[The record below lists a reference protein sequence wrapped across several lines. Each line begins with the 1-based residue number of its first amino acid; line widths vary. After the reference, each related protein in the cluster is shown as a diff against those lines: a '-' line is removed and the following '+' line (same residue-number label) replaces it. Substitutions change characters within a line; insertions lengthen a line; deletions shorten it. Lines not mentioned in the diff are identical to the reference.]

1 MASRAPR
8 VLLCLCGCTAKL
20 YAGGQRWNVRLAA
33 IQTVEMAC
41 YAWLGA
47 QVMLFFAR
55 HASLRGQSK
64 TLRSHLSTRSFR
76 IILCDAPTTRPDY
89 TFSARFADRIRAGAV
104 LQPPK

>member
-1 MASRAPR
+1 MASRAACAAVP
-8 VLLCLCGCTAKL
+8 LWLHCKL
-20 YAGGQRWNVRLAA
+20 YVSGQRCYVRLAA

-64 TLRSHLSTRSFR
+64 TLRSHRNPQFSYHSMRR
-76 IILCDAPTTRPDY
+76 ADY
-89 TFSARFADRIRAGAV
+89 PS
-104 LQPPK
+104 